1 MLRSVKC
8 FGVGAAFGYD
18 EVMEKT
24 VRKAGAERADD
35 NPCGVPAK
43 LHAAFGLL
51 QEKWV
56 LSIVYVLMRGPV
68 GFNEVGRGA
77 GSVNASTLAQRL
89 ARLEKA
95 GLVKK
100 TVHSTMPP
108 RTSYELTGAGRDLRP
123 VVDALVKWSEK
134 HGAGC
139 PKHGGHL
146 HEAAE

>member
-1 MLRSVKC
+1 MLVEVKC
-8 FGVGAAFGYD
+8 FVKHIRSEY
-18 EVMEKT
+18 ELLMQ
-24 VRKAGAERADD
+24 KATAKAQSSALDD
-35 NPCGVPAK
+35 NPCGVPEK

-108 RTSYELTGAGRDLRP
+108 RTSYELTGAGEDLRP
-123 VVDALVKWSEK
+123 VIDALVTWS
-134 HGAGC
+134 G
-139 PKHGGHL
+139 KHGGSCPKQC
-146 HEAAE
+146 AG

>member
-1 MLRSVKC
+1 MK
-8 FGVGAAFGYD
+8 
-18 EVMEKT
+18 
-24 VRKAGAERADD
+24 KATAKAESSALDD
-35 NPCGVPAK
+35 NPCGVPEK

-89 ARLEKA
+89 ARLERA

-108 RTSYELTGAGRDLRP
+108 RTSYALTETGEDLRP
-123 VVDALVKWSEK
+123 VIDALVTWSDK
-134 HGAGC
+134 HGASC
-139 PKHGGHL
+139 PKQCN
-146 HEAAE
+146 AAE